1 MNRRELLQRSSLI
14 IGGTLIGAESLL
26 AKHIDW
32 EAMDDDLLAA
42 KGYGMFTKQ
51 QIRLMNEVA
60 DTIIP
65 DTDVPGAKAAKTG
78 QFMAVIVNDCYEPDA
93 QKRFTESLA
102 KIDADCRQKYKKTF
116 VKCSPMQRHEYLVLL
131 DNEQKAYQ
139 KDKKKEDKDHYFR
152 VIKDLSLWGYFTSE
166 IGATK
171 ALRFLEVP
179 GRYTTIDYKK
189 GDRSWGGY

>member
-14 IGGTLIGAESLL
+14 LGGTLMGADSLL
-26 AKHIDW
+26 AKNIDW
-32 EAMDDDLLAA
+32 DAMDDDLLTS

-51 QIRLMNEVA
+51 QIKLMNEIA

-78 QFMAVIVNDCYEPDA
+78 QFMAVIVNDCYEPDE
-93 QKRFTESLA
+93 QKRFMEGLA
-102 KIDADCRQKYKKTF
+102 KIDEGSKQKNKKTF
-116 VKCSPMQRHEYLVLL
+116 VKCSPMQRHEFLVAL

-139 KDKKKEDKDHYFR
+139 KNKKKEDVDHYFK
-152 VIKDLSLWGYFTSE
+152 VLKDLSLWGYFTSE

-171 ALRFLEVP
+171 AQRFLEVP
-179 GRYTTIDYKK
+179 GRYGTIDYKK